1 MANFIE
7 NRIYTMVYIVT
18 IFIVYSTF
26 LSQQTNKME
35 AFNLGVVFGPTLMRA
50 PAGVEP
56 TQQVI
61 DMVHLIQVVK
71 LMIAEYDQ
79 LFRTEWKITI
89 TLIRHVRVIVS
100 EEEEDELIQIDECFV
115 Q

>member
-50 PAGVEP
+50 PVEP
-56 TQQVI
+56 TQQVL
-61 DMVHLIQVVK
+61 DMVHLIQAVK
-71 LMIAEYDQ
+71 LMIDEYDQ

-89 TLIRHVRVIVS
+89 TLIRRVRVIVF
-100 EEEEDELIQIDECFV
+100 EEEEEELIQIDECFV